1 MTPPDCRVIPRIIR
15 SPAAYR
21 RVIEMVD
28 SHANGRTCCQE
39 SFGAMGVDI
48 PETVQRFAEHIKFV
62 HFKYD
67 ETDADNFVE
76 TWHDTGPTD
85 MLAAMC
91 GN

>member
-1 MTPPDCRVIPRIIR
+1 
-15 SPAAYR
+15 
-21 RVIEMVD
+21 
-28 SHANGRTCCQE
+28 
-39 SFGAMGVDI
+39 MGVDI